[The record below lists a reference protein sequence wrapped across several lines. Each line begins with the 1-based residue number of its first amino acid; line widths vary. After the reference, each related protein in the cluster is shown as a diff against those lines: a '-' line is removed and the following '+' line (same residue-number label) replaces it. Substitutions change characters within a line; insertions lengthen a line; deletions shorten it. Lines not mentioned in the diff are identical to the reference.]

1 MSDSEGY
8 SAGEAAYRF
17 ERMQSRRLIHSL
29 VSLFSSRPDPSLLS
43 FDQVQALLR
52 STTGIS
58 RGTRMIPIS
67 HIVGSVGRYRD
78 FDRAFLPLNPAS
90 EERWKRID
98 VAMHAQQGLPPIDVY
113 QVGEVYFVKDGNH
126 RVSVARANGL
136 AEIEARV
143 YEVPT
148 RVPLTPDVDV
158 DDLILKVEYARF
170 QEETGLDESRPQ
182 AVLELTEPGRYEQLL
197 EHVEVHGYYLG
208 LERGT
213 EVSLKEAA
221 TSWYDHVYVPVVE
234 AVRHSRVLEEFPH
247 RTEADL
253 YLWVA
258 WHRERLK
265 EKYGKQPPD
274 QEVAEGLARRFSER
288 PLARFLKMVRR
299 ILKAALAAA
308 AETPEPPEAPGAQDG
323 SEGT

>member
-8 SAGEAAYRF
+8 TAGEAAYRF
-17 ERMQSRRLIHSL
+17 ERMQSRHLVQSL

-43 FDQVQALLR
+43 FEQVQALLR
-52 STTGIS
+52 STTGVS

-98 VAMHAQQGLPPIDVY
+98 VAMHAPRGLPPIEVY

-136 AEIEARV
+136 DQIEARI

-182 AVLELTEPGRYEQLL
+182 ASLELTEPGRYEQLL
-197 EHVEVHGYYLG
+197 EHIGVHRYYLG
-208 LERGT
+208 LERHTG
-213 EVSLKEAA
+213 VSLPEAA
-221 TSWYDHVYVPVVE
+221 ASWFDHVYLPVLE
-234 AVRHSRVLEEFPH
+234 AVRHSRVLEEFPN

-265 EKYGKQPPD
+265 EQSGQQPPD
-274 QEVAEGLARRFSER
+274 QEVAAGLARRFSER
-288 PLARFLKMVRR
+288 PLARFLKMLRR

-308 AETPEPPEAPGAQDG
+308 SEGPEPPEAPVPP
-323 SEGT
+323 EGPCES

>member
-1 MSDSEGY
+1 MSDREGY
-8 SAGEAAYRF
+8 TPGEAAYRF
-17 ERMQSRRLIHSL
+17 ERMQSRRLVHSL

-43 FDQVQALLR
+43 FEQVQTLLR
-52 STTGIS
+52 STTGVS

-98 VAMHAQQGLPPIDVY
+98 VAMHAPQGLPPIDVY

-136 AEIEARV
+136 DQIEARI

-158 DDLILKVEYARF
+158 DDLILKAEYARF

-182 AVLELTEPGRYEQLL
+182 ASLELTEPGRYEQLL
-197 EHVEVHGYYLG
+197 EHIGVHRYYLG
-208 LERGT
+208 LERHT
-213 EVSLKEAA
+213 EVSLPEAA
-221 TSWYDHVYVPVVE
+221 ASWFDHVYLPVLK
-234 AVRHSRVLEEFPH
+234 AVRRSRVLDEFPD

-265 EKYGKQPPD
+265 EQYGQQPPD
-274 QEVAEGLARRFSER
+274 QEVAAGLARRFSER
-288 PLARFLKMVRR
+288 PLARFLKMLRR

-308 AETPEPPEAPGAQDG
+308 SEGPEPPEASGS
-323 SEGT
+323 SEGPRGS

>member
-1 MSDSEGY
+1 
-8 SAGEAAYRF
+8 
-17 ERMQSRRLIHSL
+17 MQSRRLIHSL

-98 VAMHAQQGLPPIDVY
+98 VALHAQQGLPPIDVY

-197 EHVEVHGYYLG
+197 EHVGVHGYYLG

-213 EVSLKEAA
+213 EVSLQEAA
-221 TSWYDHVYVPVVE
+221 MSWYDHVYLPVVE

-308 AETPEPPEAPGAQDG
+308 AESPEPPEAPGAQEG